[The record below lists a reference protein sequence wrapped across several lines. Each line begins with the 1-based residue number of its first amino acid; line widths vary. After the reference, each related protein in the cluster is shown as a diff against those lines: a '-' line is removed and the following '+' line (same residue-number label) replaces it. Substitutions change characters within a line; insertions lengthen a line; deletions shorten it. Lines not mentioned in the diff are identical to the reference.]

1 MVVSFAAKLRRGSVH
16 ARRHG
21 LVVLIS
27 NVFAYHLRVQEAIT
41 ANAAMPLVAG
51 EDVRTPLGA
60 FRVVFGIG
68 HFNNQPSASVF
79 DAIITRSRRYWSG
92 NDLGVEL
99 APSWNSDP
107 STKT

>member
-1 MVVSFAAKLRRGSVH
+1 MP
-16 ARRHG
+16 RHRPERAG
-21 LVVLIS
+21 M
-27 NVFAYHLRVQEAIT
+27 AHHLRVQEAIT

-79 DAIITRSRRYWSG
+79 DAIITRSRRYRSG

-107 STKT
+107 STKTSESSESSLE